1 METLN
6 QALKECFFNDGDRR
20 LNQFLCMLKD
30 FLNADCLICN
40 AAVAVHMSTPCPHWP
55 KNTNTFFFLEHE
67 DFFKIKGKNIAAYNC
82 ISDKKNLCLFRPGK
96 YIMYYSNN
104 IRCKTARVFQENVKF
119 DVVCYI
125 HWRLR

>member
-55 KNTNTFFFLEHE
+55 KNTNTFFFWSM
-67 DFFKIKGKNIAAYNC
+67 KIFLKLRGKILLLITASQ
-82 ISDKKNLCLFRPGK
+82 IKNLCLFRPGK

-104 IRCKTARVFQENVKF
+104 IQCKTARLSQENVKF